1 MAKFTST
8 KVYDGFSTCFRQ
20 WRAKDTHCQYLHG
33 YGVSFKVWFTGELD
47 DRNWVFDFGGM
58 KRAINTID
66 GREPKKWLDWLLDHT
81 VLVAEDDPELSLFE
95 HMNKHGIIQLRVVPA
110 TGAERFAEY
119 LYWKLQEFIKK
130 ETHDRVSIQ
139 MIEFREHG
147 KNSAIYAP

>member
-20 WRAKDTHCQYLHG
+20 WKAKDTHCQYLHG

-58 KRAINTID
+58 KRALNTID
-66 GREPKKWLDWLLDHT
+66 GKEPKRWLDWLLDHT

-95 HMNKHGIIQLRVVPA
+95 HMHKHGIIQLRVVPA

-119 LYWKLQEFIKK
+119 LYWKLQKFIEQ
-130 ETHDRVSIQ
+130 ETNDRVSIQ
-139 MIEFREHG
+139 MLEFREHG

>member
-1 MAKFTST
+1 MSKFTST

-47 DRNWVFDFGGM
+47 ARNWVFDFGGM
-58 KRAINTID
+58 KRALNTID

-95 HMNKHGIIQLRVVPA
+95 HMDKHNIIQLRVVPA

-119 LYWKLQEFIKK
+119 LYWKLQKFIQE

-139 MIEFREHG
+139 MLEFREHG

>member
-95 HMNKHGIIQLRVVPA
+95 HMDKHGIIQLRVVPA

-119 LYWKLQEFIKK
+119 LYWKLHEFIKK

-139 MIEFREHG
+139 MLEFREHG
-147 KNSAIYAP
+147 KNSAIFAP

>member
-1 MAKFTST
+1 MFTST

-20 WRAKDTHCQYLHG
+20 WKAKDTHCQYLHG

-58 KRAINTID
+58 KRALNTID

-95 HMNKHGIIQLRVVPA
+95 HMDKHGIIQLRVVPA

-119 LYWKLQEFIKK
+119 LYWKLQEFIKR

-139 MIEFREHG
+139 MLEFSEHG
-147 KNSAIYAP
+147 KNSAIFAP